1 MTTRLRTTV
10 VLTLVTVLG
19 IAVLIAAGLRSS
31 GEASA
36 VPGLSFLPGP
46 AASPVDSVASREGDL
61 EDRTVS
67 IDADEPAVTRL
78 DPALRDAVRDAVAAA
93 ADEDVEVRI
102 NSGWRSKGYQE
113 RLFARALVKYG
124 SREEALKWVATPGT
138 SSHVTG
144 QAVDVAPTDAAY
156 WMSQHG
162 HTFGLCQAYA
172 NEIWHYE
179 LLTEPG
185 GTCPDPAV
193 R

>member
-1 MTTRLRTTV
+1 MTHRLRTTV
-10 VLTLVTVLG
+10 LALVTTVGVAALL
-19 IAVLIAAGLRSS
+19 VAGLRSS

-46 AASPVDSVASREGDL
+46 SSSPVDSAASREGDL

-67 IDADEPAVTRL
+67 VDADEPAVTKL
-78 DPALRDAVRDAVAAA
+78 DPALRDAVRDAVDAA
-93 ADEDVEVRI
+93 ADEDVDVRI
-102 NSGWRSKGYQE
+102 NSGWRSTGYQE

-124 SREEALKWVATPGT
+124 SQEEALHWVATPDT

-144 QAVDVAPTDAAY
+144 DAVDVAPTKAAY

-162 HTFGLCQAYA
+162 DRFGLCQAYA

-185 GTCPDPAV
+185 GTCPDPRV